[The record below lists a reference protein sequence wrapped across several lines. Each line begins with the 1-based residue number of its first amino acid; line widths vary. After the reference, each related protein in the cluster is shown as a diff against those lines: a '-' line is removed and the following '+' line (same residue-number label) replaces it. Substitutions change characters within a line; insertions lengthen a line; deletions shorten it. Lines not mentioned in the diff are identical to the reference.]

1 MNTGQCQTNAVR
13 NFVNRAE
20 KGASLGFENTS
31 SSNKIK
37 SIQDP
42 SSTCTNKVEQTFF
55 RHSNRFDHSPSH
67 VDVFPRTT
75 GGPYQEFSAPKLD
88 SNGTSWAED
97 FKRSYTNQ
105 MEIPLRNKFNNLNLS
120 TEIRT
125 PQVGPSLEF
134 SLPQTLDMAPFPMT
148 DHQLPKPRDLELSI
162 SSHFDSL
169 INAEFLKLEGNNS
182 YKEPNTQEISPN
194 AELEKEEAAMKGLA
208 SDIVEFCDNNSTDAD
223 LKERLASS
231 KFVGLMGNI
240 SDGSV
245 ILKKDE
251 GTETDRRKH
260 VGFCFEDT
268 ASWAGFEFHDVEDRI
283 A

>member
-1 MNTGQCQTNAVR
+1 MNTGQCQTNAVH
-13 NFVNRAE
+13 NLVNRAE

-31 SSNKIK
+31 SSNRIK
-37 SIQDP
+37 SIQGP
-42 SSTCTNKVEQTFF
+42 SPTCTNKVEQTFF
-55 RHSNRFDHSPSH
+55 QYSNRFDHSPSH
-67 VDVFPRTT
+67 VDVFSRIT
-75 GGPYQEFSAPKLD
+75 GDPNQEFSAPKLD
-88 SNGTSWAED
+88 TNGTSWTRD

-105 MEIPLRNKFNNLNLS
+105 TEIPLRNKFNNLNLS

-125 PQVGPSLEF
+125 PQAGPSLGF
-134 SLPQTLDMAPFPMT
+134 YSPQTLDAAPFPMT
-148 DHQLPKPRDLELSI
+148 DHQLPKPRNLELPI

-169 INAEFLKLEGNNS
+169 INAEFLKVEGNNPH
-182 YKEPNTQEISPN
+182 KEPNTQETSPN
-194 AELEKEEAAMKGLA
+194 AGLEKEEAAMKGLA
-208 SDIVEFCDNNSTDAD
+208 SEIVEFCDNNSTDAD

-245 ILKKDE
+245 ILKKDK
-251 GTETDRRKH
+251 GTEKDRRKH
-260 VGFCFEDT
+260 VGFCFEGT